1 MNKARIKLFFRNL
14 VSYSLLIALLVVGG
28 AGAFWTKT
36 VYKEKVEANK
46 EKAVENLCI
55 NTLLLGVDKA
65 GTNTDVII
73 FCQLD
78 VAKGTLNML
87 QIPRDT
93 YVEGVRRFN
102 KKINAAYFC
111 EGRGNIENVYK
122 EVEMVTGIRPDNH
135 ILIDISGFRNIIDA
149 MGGVPFNV
157 TQRMYYNDPDQNLLI
172 DLYPGEQVLNGSKA
186 EQLVRFRQY
195 VRGDIERVAVQKK
208 FIYATID
215 KAFSVSSLFN
225 ISDIIDIMVDS
236 CESSFTSD
244 EMYKYGPVIVGIN
257 KENINI
263 LTLEG
268 VDEYRN
274 NISYY
279 IPNDEL
285 NKEIKEKYFDKEPDN
300 AQAENAPAQNQ

>member
-1 MNKARIKLFFRNL
+1 MNKATVKLFFRNL
-14 VSYSLLIALLVVGG
+14 LSYSLLIALLVVGG

-46 EKAVENLCI
+46 ENAVENLCI

-93 YVEGVRRFN
+93 YVEGVKRIN
-102 KKINAAYFC
+102 KKINAAYFSQ
-111 EGRGNIENVYK
+111 GTGNIENVYN

-135 ILIDISGFRNIIDA
+135 ILIDISGFRKIIDA

-157 TQRMYYNDPDQNLLI
+157 PQRMYYHDPDQNLLI
-172 DLYPGEQVLNGSKA
+172 DLNPGEQVLNGSKA
-186 EQLVRFRQY
+186 EQLVRYRQY
-195 VRGDIERVAVQKK
+195 PMGDIDRVKVQKK
-208 FIYATID
+208 FIFATID
-215 KAFSVSSLFN
+215 KTFSVSSLLN
-225 ISDIIDIMVDS
+225 LSDIIDIMVDS
-236 CESSFTSD
+236 CESSFTNE
-244 EMYKYGPVIVGIN
+244 EMYKYGPIIVGVD
-257 KENINI
+257 KANINI

-268 VDEYRN
+268 IAEERN
-274 NISYY
+274 GISYY
-279 IPNDEL
+279 IPNKEL
-285 NKEIKEKYFDKEPDN
+285 NEEIKETYFDTEKDETVNTEPS
-300 AQAENAPAQNQ
+300 QTE